1 MYEEL
6 VNIKIKCV
14 WRDGENSKA
23 VYGVVKETNDL
34 FLTILTDKDNSN
46 LHIAF
51 KDIISIKEVQQ

>member
-6 VNIKIKCV
+6 INIKIKCV
-14 WRDGENSKA
+14 WLDGETSKA

-34 FLTILTDKDNSN
+34 FLVILTDKDNSK

-51 KDIISIKEVQQ
+51 KEIISIKEVKS